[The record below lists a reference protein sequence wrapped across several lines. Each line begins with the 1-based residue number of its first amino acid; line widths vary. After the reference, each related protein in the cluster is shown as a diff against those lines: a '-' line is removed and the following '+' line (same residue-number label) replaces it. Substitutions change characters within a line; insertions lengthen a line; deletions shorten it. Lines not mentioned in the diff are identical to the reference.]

1 MSKAVKK
8 MTLKIDDVDCQY
20 TKDLFE
26 YLRSLKLR
34 PYIHNNSA
42 TGYTVKVHYKS
53 KYFLIKPASHK
64 FQSEYFS
71 SKYKWIGYKDFD
83 NLVDKLDQN
92 INGIFPP
99 TDKQIKLL
107 LDLASKFPDKF
118 TSEEIESGME
128 DSNLCLP
135 ILQELIDLNNSLDKA
150 MATPSQVSYCNFL
163 LSSNKIDITVSRT
176 DDSEFVGL
184 LISELKDKYCKIDKK

>member
-118 TSEEIESGME
+118 SSDEIECATE
-128 DSNLCLP
+128 DNNLCIP
-135 ILQELIDLNNSLDKA
+135 IIQELVELNNNSDKA
-150 MATPSQVSYCNFL
+150 LATPNQVSYCNFL
-163 LSSNKIDITVSRT
+163 LSSNNIDMVVSRT
-176 DDSEFVGL
+176 DESEFVGF
-184 LISELKDKYCKIDKK
+184 LIEELKDRYCKIDKK